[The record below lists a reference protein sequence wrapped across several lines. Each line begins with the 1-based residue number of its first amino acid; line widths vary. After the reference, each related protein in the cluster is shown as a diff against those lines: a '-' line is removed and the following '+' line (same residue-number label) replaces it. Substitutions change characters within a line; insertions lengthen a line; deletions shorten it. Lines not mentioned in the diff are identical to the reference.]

1 MKDGITYDMFF
12 LFQSIVGATD
22 MILGYLLIRNIMT
35 YSYIG
40 LMIFHGVV
48 CSAAIVLL
56 VAWLLGDT
64 YMRWLKIKINLVSA
78 ENVITYMHPIFV
90 LFAFNAFL
98 LGVTIDLFLQVTNNT
113 WNNSYALM
121 LFAVGAMTIG
131 SARLPPRM
139 PKEKSESDIVHS
151 ENTVKL
157 VNRSENITAYNYTG
171 YGTSVSIP
179 IGDDGKIAFPTGM
192 QQRTVTEKV
201 NTNGF
206 IL

>member
-40 LMIFHGVV
+40 LIVFHGVV
-48 CSAAIVLL
+48 CGAAIVLL
-56 VAWLLGDT
+56 VAWLMGDT

-98 LGVTIDLFLQVTNNT
+98 LGVTIDLFLHITNNT

-139 PKEKSESDIVHS
+139 PKEKKDSDIIHS
-151 ENTVKL
+151 ENAIKM
-157 VNRSENITAYNYTG
+157 VNRSENVTSFNYTG
-171 YGTSVSIP
+171 YSNAVSIP
-179 IGDDGKIAFPTGM
+179 IGDDVKIVYPTGI
-192 QQRTVTEKV
+192 QQRNSVDK
-201 NTNGF
+201 TNANNF